1 VADAEDVQVGRGRI
15 HPRDQRERDVKLRL
29 RARWLAAAVVL
40 AALVGVS
47 AGPVG
52 AESSSSATAAAT
64 PSGSIT
70 VSAAASLTEAFT
82 TIGKLFQKKYKGTT
96 VTFNFGSS
104 GALELQIA
112 QGAPADVFA
121 SADTDNMT
129 KLQTAG
135 KATPPA
141 PIFARTRL
149 VIVTKKGNPNKIK
162 TIQDL
167 ANVQTLSLCALTVPC
182 GKYAAQMFQTAGLTI
197 PESKV
202 TRGQDVKTTL
212 AAVSPGDADAA
223 VVYVSDAKTAGK
235 TVSSVKIPDNVNVI
249 ALYPISD
256 LNGSSNS
263 TTANAFVKFVL
274 SKPAQAVL
282 RKDGFMPPPGKK

>member
-1 VADAEDVQVGRGRI
+1 MHGWATV
-15 HPRDQRERDVKLRL
+15 
-29 RARWLAAAVVL
+29 AAVYML
-40 AALVGVS
+40 L
-47 AGPVG
+47 AGPPAS
-52 AESSSSATAAAT
+52 AEALL
-64 PSGSIT
+64 
-70 VSAAASLTEAFT
+70 VSAAASLTQVFRDIGRAFEAAHPGAR
-82 TIGKLFQKKYKGTT
+82 IA
-96 VTFNFGSS
+96 FNFAASDVLI
-104 GALELQIA
+104 AQIA
-112 QGAPADVFA
+112 KGAPADVFA

-135 KATPPA
+135 KTTPPA
-141 PIFARTRL
+141 PIFARNRL
-149 VIVTKKGNPNKIK
+149 VIVTKKGNPDKIK

-182 GKYAAQMFQTAGLTI
+182 GKYAAQIFQTQGITI

-223 VVYVSDAKTAGK
+223 VVYVSDAKAAGK
-235 TVSSVKIPDNVNVI
+235 TVTSVKIPDNVNVI

-263 TTANAFVKFVL
+263 TTAKAFVKYVL
-274 SKPAQAVL
+274 SKPAQKVL
-282 RKDGFMPPPGKK
+282 AADGFMPPPGSGKS

>member
-1 VADAEDVQVGRGRI
+1 MKKLLVSLVALATLAGASSVAVAAGSASAAV
-15 HPRDQRERDVKLRL
+15 P
-29 RARWLAAAVVL
+29 AAAK
-40 AALVGVS
+40 
-47 AGPVG
+47 
-52 AESSSSATAAAT
+52 
-64 PSGSIT
+64 PSGAIT

-82 TIGKLFQKKYKGTT
+82 QIGKDFQKKFKGTT

-141 PIFARTRL
+141 PIFARNRL
-149 VIVTKKGNPNKIK
+149 VIVTKKGNPDKIK
-162 TIQDL
+162 AVQDL

-182 GKYAAQMFQTAGLTI
+182 GKYAAQIFQTQGITI

-223 VVYVSDAKTAGK
+223 VVYVSDAKTAGN

-263 TTANAFVKFVL
+263 TTAKAFVKYVL
-274 SKPAQAVL
+274 SKPAQKVL
-282 RKDGFMPPPGKK
+282 AADGFMPPPGSGKS

>member
-1 VADAEDVQVGRGRI
+1 MRRLKRFLVSLVA
-15 HPRDQRERDVKLRL
+15 LTT
-29 RARWLAAAVVL
+29 LA
-40 AALVGVS
+40 
-47 AGPVG
+47 G
-52 AESSSSATAAAT
+52 ASSATVAAGPASAAA
-64 PSGSIT
+64 PAAAKASGSIT
-70 VSAAASLTEAFT
+70 VSAAASLTEPFT
-82 TIGKLFQKKYKGTT
+82 QIGKDFQKKYKGTT

-129 KLQTAG
+129 KLQTAN

-141 PIFARTRL
+141 PIFARNRL
-149 VIVTKKGNPNKIK
+149 VIVTKKGNPGKVK
-162 TIQDL
+162 TIRDL

-182 GKYAAQMFQTAGLTI
+182 GKYAAQMFQTAGITI
-197 PESKV
+197 PETKV

-235 TVSSVKIPDNVNVI
+235 TVTSVAIPDAQNVI
-249 ALYPISD
+249 ASYPISD
-256 LNGSSNS
+256 LNGSSNA
-263 TTANAFVKFVL
+263 TTAKAFVKYAL
-274 SKPAQAVL
+274 SKPAQKVL
-282 RKDGFMPPPGKK
+282 AADGFMPPPGEK

>member
-1 VADAEDVQVGRGRI
+1 MN
-15 HPRDQRERDVKLRL
+15 LST

-40 AALVGVS
+40 AALIGVS
-47 AGPVG
+47 AGPVA
-52 AESSSSATAAAT
+52 AESSSGVTAAAK
-64 PSGSIT
+64 PSGTIT

-141 PIFARTRL
+141 PIFARNRL
-149 VIVTKKGNPNKIK
+149 VIVTKKGNPDKIK

-182 GKYAAQMFQTAGLTI
+182 GKYAAQMFQTQGVTI

-223 VVYVSDAKTAGK
+223 VVYVSDDKTAGN
-235 TVSSVKIPDNVNVI
+235 TVTSVKIPDNVNVI
-249 ALYPISD
+249 ALYPISE
-256 LNGSSNS
+256 LNGSSNL
-263 TTANAFVKFVL
+263 TTAKAFVNYVL
-274 SKPAQAVL
+274 SKPAQVVL
-282 RKDGFMPPPGKK
+282 LKDGFMPPPGKS

>member
-1 VADAEDVQVGRGRI
+1 MRKLLVSLVA
-15 HPRDQRERDVKLRL
+15 LTT
-29 RARWLAAAVVL
+29 LAA
-40 AALVGVS
+40 VS
-47 AGPVG
+47 AVAGP
-52 AESSSSATAAAT
+52 ASATSQAAAQPT
-64 PSGSIT
+64 GSIT
-70 VSAAASLTEAFT
+70 VSAAASLTESFT
-82 TIGKLFQKKYKGTT
+82 QIGKDFQKKYKGTT

-141 PIFARTRL
+141 PVFARNRL
-149 VIVTKKGNPNKIK
+149 VIVTKKGNPDKIK

-182 GKYAAQMFQTAGLTI
+182 GKYAAQMFQTAGITI

-223 VVYVSDAKTAGK
+223 IVYVSDAKAAAK
-235 TVSSVKIPDNVNVI
+235 TVTSVTIPDAQNVI
-249 ALYPISD
+249 AVYPISD
-256 LNGSSNS
+256 LDGSSNA
-263 TTANAFVKFVL
+263 TTAKAFVRYVL
-274 SKPAQAVL
+274 SKPAQKVL
-282 RKDGFMPPPGKK
+282 KTDGFMPPPGKKN

>member
-1 VADAEDVQVGRGRI
+1 MKKLLVSLVALATLAGASSVAVAAGS
-15 HPRDQRERDVKLRL
+15 
-29 RARWLAAAVVL
+29 ASAAAPE
-40 AALVGVS
+40 AAK
-47 AGPVG
+47 
-52 AESSSSATAAAT
+52 
-64 PSGSIT
+64 PSGAIT

-82 TIGKLFQKKYKGTT
+82 TIGTLFQKKYKGTT

-141 PIFARTRL
+141 PIFARNRL
-149 VIVTKKGNPNKIK
+149 VIVTKKGNPDKIK
-162 TIQDL
+162 TVQDL

-182 GKYAAQMFQTAGLTI
+182 GKYAAQIFQTQGITI

-223 VVYVSDAKTAGK
+223 IVYVSDAKAAGK

-263 TTANAFVKFVL
+263 TTAKAFVQFVL

-282 RKDGFMPPPGKK
+282 LKDGFMPPPGKSKT

>member
-1 VADAEDVQVGRGRI
+1 MKKLLVSLVALATLAGASSVAVTAGS
-15 HPRDQRERDVKLRL
+15 
-29 RARWLAAAVVL
+29 ASAAA
-40 AALVGVS
+40 
-47 AGPVG
+47 P
-52 AESSSSATAAAT
+52 AAT
-64 PSGSIT
+64 KPTGAIT

-141 PIFARTRL
+141 PIFARNRL
-149 VIVTKKGNPNKIK
+149 VIVTKKGNPDKIK
-162 TIQDL
+162 TVQDL

-182 GKYAAQMFQTAGLTI
+182 GKYAAQIFQTQGITI

-223 VVYVSDAKTAGK
+223 VVYVSDAKTAGN
-235 TVSSVKIPDNVNVI
+235 TVTSVKIPDNVNVI

-263 TTANAFVKFVL
+263 TTAKAFVKFVL
-274 SKPAQAVL
+274 SKPAQAIL
-282 RKDGFMPPPGKK
+282 LKDGFMPPPGSGKG